1 MELISKD
8 KIVAELKRL
17 INYVQTIGDNAIN
30 RNMQQFFDGMK
41 EGYTDA
47 LSSIRSIETEDVK
60 TWHRQS
66 EKDIYDSFNDW
77 EYHTFLCLM
86 DDGSVQKFTGICAE
100 CVDGTVNKHIDAIDD
115 EYDDVDKIVYWI
127 ETPIT
132 LK

>member
-60 TWHRQS
+60 TWNRQS

-77 EYHTFLCLM
+77 DYHTFLCLM

>member
-47 LSSIRSIETEDVK
+47 LSSIQSIEIEDVK
-60 TWHRQS
+60 TWNRQS

-77 EYHTFLCLM
+77 GYHTFLCLM

-115 EYDDVDKIVYWI
+115 KYDDVDKIVYWI